1 MLVFGDLPARCD
13 ILIFK
18 YIVSESSNL
27 SVSVLCISLLMLLE
41 NITSMEYLGALGV
54 EIWQYSYAS
63 LYNVHCLWKH
73 QRVSCRYGGIICS
86 SVPLPL
92 SLKYFIFV
100 SLVYRLFSVF
110 CTSIMHSGWQI
121 SICDCR
127 LLSTK
132 PIQWVWYHAASSI
145 CKSNTSF
152 SETASRSTRSSQ
164 FPANSSYWHLSLV
177 WHRWIPYFVSVDE
190 FLEDDVGGDDPD
202 DGDEEAP
209 PDGHVGDVP
218 APKHDAPEGLARER
232 LWQAVRYVPGNE
244 DSRSPLQ

>member
-41 NITSMEYLGALGV
+41 NITSLEYLGALGV

-121 SICDCR
+121 SIGDRR
-127 LLSTK
+127 LLS
-132 PIQWVWYHAASSI
+132 ISLYNEFDIMLLAA
-145 CKSNTSF
+145 F
-152 SETASRSTRSSQ
+152 ASPTL
-164 FPANSSYWHLSLV
+164 H
-177 WHRWIPYFVSVDE
+177 
-190 FLEDDVGGDDPD
+190 FLKQPPDPP
-202 DGDEEAP
+202 AP
-209 PDGHVGDVP
+209 PSF
-218 APKHDAPEGLARER
+218 LQI
-232 LWQAVRYVPGNE
+232 QAIDTCP
-244 DSRSPLQ
+244 